1 MRDSNL
7 HIIRPLQRG
16 ACRAQS
22 EMNSTSR
29 RNEPSIAKPGIL
41 RWQCIELAVLV
52 LTTALIAVMDSE
64 LARAIAVG
72 GLIALIPQMYFAFH
86 AFRFRGARAM
96 RQVTHSFYRGEAGKF
111 LLTCCP
117 SWYGM
122 QSIWQWRPRW
132 CDADADR
139 TLIRPLR
146 GRNLQDN
153 FVPDL
158 HCIALPACRQGN
170 LSRIGAWHLKALPPQ
185 RIFSTT
191 LPT

>member
-111 LLTCCP
+111 LLTC
-117 SWYGM
+117 GLFAIVFM
-122 QSIWQWRPRW
+122 AMKPREPIAVLLSFMVW
-132 CDADADR
+132 HA
-139 TLIRPLR
+139 I
-146 GRNLQDN
+146 NLA
-153 FVPDL
+153 V
-158 HCIALPACRQGN
+158 AAAVVR
-170 LSRIGAWHLKALPPQ
+170 R
-185 RIFSTT
+185 
-191 LPT
+191 